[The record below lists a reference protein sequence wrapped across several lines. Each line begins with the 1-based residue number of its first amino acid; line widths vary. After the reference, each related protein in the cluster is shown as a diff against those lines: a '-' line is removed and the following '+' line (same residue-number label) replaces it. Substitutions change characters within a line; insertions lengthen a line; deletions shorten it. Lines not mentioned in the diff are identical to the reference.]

1 MSVRDIDLD
10 PNKSCGIGFPLNY
23 DRNSYGFFKQ
33 NQKYYQQLQ
42 DNIKNLLMTKL
53 GERPGNEEFGCR
65 IHNIVFE
72 QNEPDIL
79 QSQVFEAIEEA
90 LEKWLPFVTLENV
103 ELSAAGNRLN
113 AFATFSSEFN
123 DEIIL
128 QLELGVP
135 PEGAPDDVYTQGAG
149 AGGGY

>member
-10 PNKSCGIGFPLNY
+10 PNKSFGIGFPLNY

-90 LEKWLPFVTLENV
+90 LNRWLPFVTLETV
-103 ELSAAGNRLN
+103 ELSAAGNQLN
-113 AFATFSSEFN
+113 AFATFSSDFN

-128 QLELGVP
+128 TLELGVL
-135 PEGAPDDVYTQGAG
+135 PEGVPDDILTAG